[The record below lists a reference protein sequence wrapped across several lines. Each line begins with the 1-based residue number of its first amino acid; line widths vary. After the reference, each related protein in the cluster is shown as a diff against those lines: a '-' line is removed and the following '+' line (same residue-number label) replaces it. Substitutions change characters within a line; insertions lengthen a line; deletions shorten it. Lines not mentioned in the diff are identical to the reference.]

1 MSWYSGLRARLRAIL
16 DPGGADADLREE
28 IENHI
33 ALETDRYIREGKPAA
48 EAHRLAVAHFGGI
61 DAVREDHRDVR
72 RPTWLADFIADTRFA
87 IRGLRRTP
95 VASAAAIV
103 TIALGIGAN
112 VAIFSAVNA
121 VILQPLPFHE
131 PDRLVMVTE
140 ENLQRG
146 WHRQRVSPANYLD
159 LRDGTPAFSSV
170 ALYDYSPVPYTL
182 SGAGDARTLR
192 GLDVS
197 GNFFSTLGV
206 PAELGRTFTD
216 ADGTSEAPR
225 VVMLTHAAWQREF
238 GGDPAILGRSLVLD
252 DDAYQV
258 IGVMGKGFTFQTT
271 NVDLWMPTRWDAGIR
286 SRPEWRR
293 SRVYHVFGRLA
304 DDATM
309 PMAHA
314 QLEHVAARLQREWPD
329 IDDNM
334 GVSVTPMHEF
344 IVGDTRTALLVLLAS
359 VAILMLIACANVGNL
374 MLVRATAR
382 QRELALRLALG
393 AGRMRLVRQAI
404 AESLSVSIAGSA
416 FGLMIGWV
424 GTAALVALQPDK
436 LLPVRTFGVDV
447 TVTVYVAAITIVS
460 AMLFAVAPALWMR
473 HRDPSEALK
482 DNARGSTGGRGL
494 KSWGNALVIAEV
506 GLALVLTAGAGLLSR
521 SFWQLTQV
529 DPGFDPRGVLSVGIN
544 AYGKQTDYTGFFEQV
559 MARAR
564 KLPGVTAVAL
574 TGVSPLNGANAWS
587 SDYIGRGR
595 AETDYGTDLP
605 HFYVSPSYFATLR
618 IPLGQGRLFDAH
630 DRDDTEPVVLINE
643 ALARSYFAGRNPVGE
658 QLCFQKAV
666 TPKCKWMRI
675 IGVVGDVRDRSLAL
689 AARPA
694 VYETNGQYH
703 LAGGG
708 VLLRTTGDPLALVEP
723 MRAIL
728 RQIDDRI
735 PITSFRTLEE
745 YRRRDLA
752 RTRFFAS
759 LLGLFAGVGLIL
771 AVVGV
776 YGVVA
781 QRAAHR
787 MREMGIRIALGAPRA
802 HVRWLFIGDGL
813 RLAGL
818 GVAGG
823 ALIALAGS
831 RLMASLLYNVAPHDP
846 MSFGAGATLL
856 LATTA
861 LAAWVPARRA
871 SRADPARTLRED

>member
-1 MSWYSGLRARLRAIL
+1 MSWYSGLRARVRATL
-16 DPGGADADLREE
+16 QPGRADADLREE
-28 IENHI
+28 IEHHI
-33 ALETDRYIREGKPAA
+33 ALETARHVADGMSA
-48 EAHRLAVAHFGGI
+48 EEARRLAIAHFGGVES
-61 DAVREDHRDVR
+61 VREEHRDVR
-72 RPTWLADFIADTRFA
+72 RPTWLADFMSDSRFA
-87 IRGLRRTP
+87 LRGLRRTP
-95 VASAAAIV
+95 VASAAAII

-121 VILQPLPFHE
+121 VILQPLPFHK

-140 ENLQRG
+140 ENPERG
-146 WHRQRVSPANYLD
+146 WHRQRVSPANYVD
-159 LRDGTPAFSSV
+159 LRDGTPAFSSL

-216 ADGTSEAPR
+216 ADATEQAQR

-238 GGDPAILGRSLVLD
+238 GGDRGILGRSLVLD
-252 DDAYQV
+252 DEAYQV
-258 IGVMGKGFTFQTT
+258 VGVMGKSFTFQTT

-286 SRPEWRR
+286 TRPAWRR
-293 SRVYHVFGRLA
+293 ARVYNVFGRLA
-304 DDATM
+304 DGASM
-309 PMAHA
+309 PVALA
-314 QLEHVAARLQREWPD
+314 QLEQVATRLQREWPE

-359 VAILMLIACANVGNL
+359 VAMLMLIACANVGNL

-404 AESLSVSIAGSA
+404 AESLTVSVAGSA
-416 FGLMIGWV
+416 IGLMIGWV

-436 LLPVRTFGVDV
+436 LLPVRSFGVDL
-447 TVTVYVAAITIVS
+447 TVTVYVAAITVLS
-460 AMLFAVAPALWMR
+460 AMLFAVAPAAWMR

-482 DNARGSTGGRGL
+482 DNARGSTAGRGL

-521 SFWQLTQV
+521 SFWKLTQV
-529 DPGFDPRGVLSVGIN
+529 DPGFDPRGVLTVGIN
-544 AYGKQTDYTGFFEQV
+544 AYGKQSDYTGFFAQV
-559 MARAR
+559 MDRAR
-564 KLPGVTAVAL
+564 TLPGVTAVAL

-595 AETDYGTDLP
+595 ADSDYGTDLP
-605 HFYVSPSYFATLR
+605 HFYVSPSYFATLG
-618 IPLGQGRLFDAH
+618 IPLRKGRMFDAH

-643 ALARSYFAGRNPVGE
+643 ALARGYFAGRNPVGE
-658 QLCFQKAV
+658 QLCFQKAI
-666 TPKCKWMRI
+666 TPKCKWMRV

-689 AARPA
+689 EARPA
-694 VYETNGQYH
+694 VYETNTQYH

-708 VLLRTTGDPLALVEP
+708 VLLRTTGDPLALVAP
-723 MRAIL
+723 LRAIL
-728 RQIDDRI
+728 RQIDQRI
-735 PITSFRTLEE
+735 PITSFHTLEE

-759 LLGLFAGVGLIL
+759 LLGLFAVVGLVL

-787 MREMGIRIALGAPRA
+787 MREMGIRIALGAPRG
-802 HVRWLFIGDGL
+802 HVRWLFVGDGL
-813 RLAGL
+813 RLAGI
-818 GVAGG
+818 GVVTG
-823 ALIALAGS
+823 ALLALAGS
-831 RLMASLLYNVAPHDP
+831 RLMASLLFNVAPHDP
-846 MSFGAGATLL
+846 MSFAAGAMLL

-861 LAAWVPARRA
+861 VAAWVPARRA